1 MDGPVLEQGAGVIG
15 PQVLPFLA
23 PPPGQQGGGA
33 MIMVFIQIAALI
45 AIFWFLLIRPQRQ
58 QQKQH
63 EALLKGLKKGD
74 EVVTSGGIIGRIIHV
89 KEDRL
94 TIESGEARLVIDRN
108 RVATVLVP
116 KTEEP
121 EKK

>member
-1 MDGPVLEQGAGVIG
+1 MIG

-23 PPPGQQGGGA
+23 PPPGQGGGA
-33 MIMVFIQIAALI
+33 MVMVFVQIGALI

-63 EALLKGLKKGD
+63 EALLKGLKKAD

-89 KEDRL
+89 KDDRL
-94 TIESGEARLVIDRN
+94 TIESGESRLVVDRA
-108 RVATVLVP
+108 RIASVVAP
-116 KTEEP
+116 KAEEP

>member
-1 MDGPVLEQGAGVIG
+1 MIHP
-15 PQVLPFLA
+15 PVLPFLG

-33 MIMVFIQIAALI
+33 LVIVFVQIGALI

-58 QQKQH
+58 QQKKH
-63 EALLKGLKKGD
+63 EELLKGLKRGD
-74 EVVTSGGIIGRIIHV
+74 EVVTSGGIIGKVVHL
-89 KEDRL
+89 KDDRV
-94 TIESGEARLVIDRN
+94 TIESGESRLVVERA
-108 RVATVLVP
+108 RVSGVMAP

>member
-1 MDGPVLEQGAGVIG
+1 VIG
-15 PQVLPFLA
+15 PQVLPFLF
-23 PPPGQQGGGA
+23 PPPGQQGGGTA
-33 MIMVFIQIAALI
+33 VMLVVQIGLLVG
-45 AIFWFLLIRPQRQ
+45 IFYFLLIRPQRQ

-74 EVVTSGGIIGRIIHV
+74 EVVTSGGIIGRVIHV

-94 TIESGEARLVIDRN
+94 TIESGESRLVIDRN
-108 RVATVLVP
+108 RVATVLIP
-116 KTEEP
+116 KAEEP

>member
-1 MDGPVLEQGAGVIG
+1 MIH

-23 PPPGQQGGGA
+23 PPPGQQGSGT
-33 MIMVFIQIAALI
+33 MIVVVVQIAALV

-58 QQKQH
+58 QAKQH

-74 EVVTSGGIIGRIIHV
+74 EVVTSGGIIGRIIHL
-89 KEDRL
+89 KDDRV
-94 TIESGEARLVIDRN
+94 TIESGEARLVVDRAK
-108 RVATVLVP
+108 VASVIAP

-121 EKK
+121 AAK

>member
-1 MDGPVLEQGAGVIG
+1 MVI
-15 PQVLPFLA
+15 V
-23 PPPGQQGGGA
+23 
-33 MIMVFIQIAALI
+33 VVQIAALI

-58 QQKQH
+58 QAKQH

-74 EVVTSGGIIGRIIHV
+74 EVVTSGGIVGRIVHL
-89 KEDRL
+89 KDDRV
-94 TIESGEARLVIDRN
+94 TIESGESRLVVERARIAA
-108 RVATVLVP
+108 VAAP